1 MVTDKKAYTKRQNIN
16 VSPEQEAQIEWLKD
30 TLDVSSAKDAVIR
43 SVQVMSMLVREAKAG
58 NTMYLQS
65 QAGDMKLVVI
75 PELTQFLGWRFLVER
90 KHSWRKQLYV
100 KGRRLL
106 ASTI

>member
-1 MVTDKKAYTKRQNIN
+1 MVTDKKAYTKRQNFN

-75 PELTQFLGWRFLVER
+75 PELT
-90 KHSWRKQLYV
+90 
-100 KGRRLL
+100 
-106 ASTI
+106 